1 MNRYFTGRR
10 LQVNRNTS
18 IAVAVLMIWV
28 ALLLAGCQSGGNPPP
43 TPGTPTFP
51 PGTST
56 ISLPNTPVRPGGLCV
71 PGAFDLTAQSTTF
84 TSAITFDAGGIIDRI
99 GLSVTGGSYTGT
111 VAAVN
116 PINCSPLPEAPPV
129 GTLVVTYAL
138 EYLGDF
144 SRGQTIC
151 MNASRTDF
159 TSFDITGLP
168 VIDDLIAEA
177 VRGNIHLAID
187 TEVADRMNRLLNGSP
202 LPPTA
207 NPRCSNW
214 IDLAAP

>member
-1 MNRYFTGRR
+1 
-10 LQVNRNTS
+10 
-18 IAVAVLMIWV
+18 
-28 ALLLAGCQSGGNPPP
+28 
-43 TPGTPTFP
+43 
-51 PGTST
+51 
-56 ISLPNTPVRPGGLCV
+56 
-71 PGAFDLTAQSTTF
+71 
-84 TSAITFDAGGIIDRI
+84 
-99 GLSVTGGSYTGT
+99 
-111 VAAVN
+111 
-116 PINCSPLPEAPPV
+116 LPEAPPV

-177 VRGNIHLAID
+177 VRGNIHLAMD
-187 TEVADRMNRLLNGSP
+187 TEVADRMNRLFNGSP
-202 LPPTA
+202 LPATA